1 MVAKG
6 LGTSLKPAWEPIIVA
21 RKPLDGTVAENVQK
35 WGTGAMNIDGSRI
48 ATDPSIDDMLREV
61 ERKPRKSQTWEQ
73 GSGFKNETNS
83 RTGVPEKG
91 RWPANLILDEEA
103 AAMLDEQ
110 SGDCGQAGSVTG
122 LEPSTP
128 ATNVYGEYG
137 RHAFAKRGD
146 SGGASRFFYTAKA
159 SKADRGHGNTHPTV
173 KPQAVIKYLMQLVT
187 RSGSVVLD
195 PFSGSGTTI
204 KAAQDLGR
212 IGIGLDLERTYID
225 IGQERTAQQGL
236 ML

>member
-1 MVAKG
+1 
-6 LGTSLKPAWEPIIVA
+6 
-21 RKPLDGTVAENVQK
+21 
-35 WGTGAMNIDGSRI
+35 MNIDAGRI
-48 ATDPSIDDMLREV
+48 GV
-61 ERKPRKSQTWEQ
+61 GGQWKWGKPRGHGWAGYEDSKEPAYGENSQ
-73 GSGFKNETNS
+73 
-83 RTGVPEKG
+83 G

-110 SGDCGQAGSVTG
+110 SGESVSSGGSRSMSGG
-122 LEPSTP
+122 LGKNIYGKYDQTKTP
-128 ATNVYGEYG
+128 LRQVGL
-137 RHAFAKRGD
+137 GD